1 LVWRAYYLIK
11 KDNYL
16 KISTLLIC
24 IFSVFAIILNIEGSN
39 CIVQI
44 NSLPL
49 SNNSSNNN
57 EEESNDSEF
66 TNQQAERQLQ
76 SQQQQLQSQ
85 QQQLQSQQQ
94 QLQSQQQQLQEDS
107 QSQETLTQQQLQQQQ
122 SYELRKYCFLVTNLY
137 VYSLFGVIIGFIVL
151 VLWYVRYK
159 KIWSGKK
166 KGSIN

>member
-1 LVWRAYYLIK
+1 
-11 KDNYL
+11 
-16 KISTLLIC
+16 LLIC

-76 SQQQQLQSQ
+76 SQQQQLQ
-85 QQQLQSQQQ
+85 
-94 QLQSQQQQLQEDS
+94 EDS
-107 QSQETLTQQQLQQQQ
+107 QSQEILTQQQLQQQ

-151 VLWYVRYK
+151 VLWYMRYK

>member
-39 CIVQI
+39 CITQI

-49 SNNSSNNN
+49 LNSSPNEDGGADTNNNSVNPGVEVQQQQQQQQN
-57 EEESNDSEF
+57 EGGQE
-66 TNQQAERQLQ
+66 QQQDPNTQ
-76 SQQQQLQSQ
+76 SQQQLM
-85 QQQLQSQQQ
+85 
-94 QLQSQQQQLQEDS
+94 
-107 QSQETLTQQQLQQQQ
+107 QQ

-137 VYSLFGVIIGFIVL
+137 VYSLFGIVIGFVIL
-151 VLWYVRYK
+151 VFWYIRYK
-159 KIWSGKK
+159 KIWSRRKNGP
-166 KGSIN
+166 IN

>member
-76 SQQQQLQSQ
+76 QQ
-85 QQQLQSQQQ
+85 
-94 QLQSQQQQLQEDS
+94 QSQQQQLQEDS

>member
-44 NSLPL
+44 NSLPIF
-49 SNNSSNNN
+49 SNSSDEDKEVGNNSDFINRG
-57 EEESNDSEF
+57 
-66 TNQQAERQLQ
+66 AEVE
-76 SQQQQLQSQ
+76 QQQQQ
-85 QQQLQSQQQ
+85 QQQQGDEPQQQ
-94 QLQSQQQQLQEDS
+94 QQQQQKDANT
-107 QSQETLTQQQLQQQQ
+107 QSQEALMEQ

-137 VYSLFGVIIGFIVL
+137 VYSLFGIIIGFIIL
-151 VLWYVRYK
+151 VLWYIRYK
-159 KIWSGKK
+159 KIWSWKK
-166 KGSIN
+166 NGPIN

>member
-44 NSLPL
+44 SSLPQ
-49 SNNSSNNN
+49 SNISSNNN
-57 EEESNDSEF
+57 EEQSNNSEF
-66 TNQQAERQLQ
+66 SNQQAERQLQ
-76 SQQQQLQSQ
+76 PLQQQ
-85 QQQLQSQQQ
+85 
-94 QLQSQQQQLQEDS
+94 EEEVS
-107 QSQETLTQQQLQQQQ
+107 QSQETLIQQQQQ
-122 SYELRKYCFLVTNLY
+122 SYELLKYCFLVTNLY
-137 VYSLFGVIIGFIVL
+137 VYSLFGVIIGCIIL

-159 KIWSGKK
+159 KIWSGRK

>member
-44 NSLPL
+44 NSLPQ

-57 EEESNDSEF
+57 EEQSNNSEF
-66 TNQQAERQLQ
+66 SNQQVERQLQ
-76 SQQQQLQSQ
+76 PLQQQQQ
-85 QQQLQSQQQ
+85 QQQ
-94 QLQSQQQQLQEDS
+94 QEEEDVS
-107 QSQETLTQQQLQQQQ
+107 QSQETLIQQQ
-122 SYELRKYCFLVTNLY
+122 SYELLKYCFLVTNLY
-137 VYSLFGVIIGFIVL
+137 VYSLFGVIIGCIIL

-159 KIWSGKK
+159 KIWSGRK

>member
-1 LVWRAYYLIK
+1 MVWRAYYLIK

-24 IFSVFAIILNIEGSN
+24 IFSVFAVILNIEGSN

-44 NSLPL
+44 NSTPPI
-49 SNNSSNNN
+49 SNNSEENGEASNNN
-57 EEESNDSEF
+57 SEF
-66 TNQQAERQLQ
+66 SNQQADEQL
-76 SQQQQLQSQ
+76 QQQQLQD
-85 QQQLQSQQQ
+85 
-94 QLQSQQQQLQEDS
+94 DS
-107 QSQETLTQQQLQQQQ
+107 QSQEKLTQQEQQ

-151 VLWYVRYK
+151 VLWYMRYK

>member
-44 NSLPL
+44 SSLPQ
-49 SNNSSNNN
+49 SNISSNNN
-57 EEESNDSEF
+57 EEQSNNSEF
-66 TNQQAERQLQ
+66 SNQQAERQLQ
-76 SQQQQLQSQ
+76 PLQQQ
-85 QQQLQSQQQ
+85 
-94 QLQSQQQQLQEDS
+94 EEEVS
-107 QSQETLTQQQLQQQQ
+107 QSQETLIQQQQQQQ
-122 SYELRKYCFLVTNLY
+122 SYELLKYCFLVTNLY
-137 VYSLFGVIIGFIVL
+137 VYSLFGVIIGCIIL

-159 KIWSGKK
+159 KIWSGRK

>member
-1 LVWRAYYLIK
+1 MVWRAYYLIK

-44 NSLPL
+44 NSSPL
-49 SNNSSNNN
+49 ISNNSEENGEASNNN
-57 EEESNDSEF
+57 SEF
-66 TNQQAERQLQ
+66 NNQQAEEQLQ
-76 SQQQQLQSQ
+76 QQQQQQQQLQD
-85 QQQLQSQQQ
+85 
-94 QLQSQQQQLQEDS
+94 DS
-107 QSQETLTQQQLQQQQ
+107 QSQETLTPQQQEQQ

-137 VYSLFGVIIGFIVL
+137 VYSLFGVIIGFMVL
-151 VLWYVRYK
+151 VLWYMRYK